1 MRRNPNITLFE
12 NHTLVDLIT
21 GRKLGVAYP
30 ACLGL
35 YALDSTKDEVVTLQA
50 PRTILVT
57 GCAGKAY
64 PYTSNLDSATGDGM
78 AATWRAGYRVSDMEF
93 MQFHPTCLHH
103 ADAKSFLISEAVRG
117 EGGLLRLPDGMRF
130 MPHVALLV

>member
-21 GRKLGVAYP
+21 GRKLGVADP

-57 GCAGKAY
+57 GCAGKVY
-64 PYTSNLDSATGDGM
+64 LYTSNLDSATGDGM

-93 MQFHPTCLHH
+93 MQFHPTCLYH